1 MKACVWYDVVEKAPP
16 RSGYYLAFRG
26 MSMGDNTTAV
36 EYFYYNT
43 RTKEWRDGDYSTAHW
58 VNVCY
63 WTEAD
68 PADWYDKY
76 RIVQRRNEMSTAE
89 QDAWIAVQKAIEQ
102 YEIIRQLSKQGA

>member
-1 MKACVWYDVVEKAPP
+1 MKACVWYGVDEKLPP
-16 RSGYYLAFRG
+16 QNGYYLAFRG

-36 EYFYYNT
+36 DYFYYNT
-43 RTKEWRDGDYSTAHW
+43 RTKEWRDGTHSTSYW

-68 PADWYDKY
+68 PANWYDKY

-89 QDAWIAVQKAIEQ
+89 QDAWTAVQHAIEQ
-102 YEIIRQLSKQGA
+102 YEIVRQLAKV